1 MHEKLGII
9 CFKRMNGMFN
19 VVFWQKIAF
28 LKPKNNIFFFVIF
41 YEKMNMLMNF
51 KEIIL
56 EIYLGKLVD
65 FKLIIL
71 KTLEGFVRL

>member
-1 MHEKLGII
+1 
-9 CFKRMNGMFN
+9 
-19 VVFWQKIAF
+19 
-28 LKPKNNIFFFVIF
+28 
-41 YEKMNMLMNF
+41 MNF